1 MKHELPQLPYDPDA
15 LEPHVD
21 VQTMI
26 LHHDQHHA
34 AYVKNLNLALESA
47 PELQELSLSWLLQN
61 PRKLPAESRGA
72 VLHNAGGHINHCLF
86 WRAMSPEGG
95 GAPSGLLADAID
107 SDFGNFDEFKKQF
120 EEAGAKVFG
129 SGWVWLARV
138 EKDGGKLQVYT
149 TSGHDNPMMRG
160 HYPLLVNDV
169 WEHAYY
175 LKHENRRVEYLKAWW
190 EVANWQEAG
199 RRFSL
204 SDHSTERDWENE
216 GGMVP
221 EMVQR

>member
-1 MKHELPQLPYDPDA
+1 MSHELPQLPYDPDA
-15 LEPHVD
+15 LEPYVD

-34 AYVKNLNLALESA
+34 AYVKNLNIALQNA
-47 PELQELSLSWLLQN
+47 PGLQELSLSWLLQN
-61 PRKLPAESRGA
+61 PRKLPAESRDA

-107 SDFGNFDEFKKQF
+107 SDFGSFDEFKKQF

-129 SGWVWLARV
+129 SGWVWLVRV
-138 EKDGGKLQVYT
+138 QKDGGKLQVYT

-175 LKHENRRVEYLKAWW
+175 LKHANRRVEYLKSWW

-204 SDHSTERDWENE
+204 SDQSTELDRENE